1 MRTEMR
7 IVNLIE
13 NTEGSAGC
21 AFAHGLSFYTC
32 HCTGE
37 PAYKMM
43 KLSMGEQL
51 QYVHSGDEVTIVNR

>member
-1 MRTEMR
+1 MIGGKDYYM
-7 IVNLIE
+7 
-13 NTEGSAGC
+13 
-21 AFAHGLSFYTC
+21 FYTC

-51 QYVHSGDEVTIVNR
+51 QYVHSGDEVVIKKWVAKKGDQHL